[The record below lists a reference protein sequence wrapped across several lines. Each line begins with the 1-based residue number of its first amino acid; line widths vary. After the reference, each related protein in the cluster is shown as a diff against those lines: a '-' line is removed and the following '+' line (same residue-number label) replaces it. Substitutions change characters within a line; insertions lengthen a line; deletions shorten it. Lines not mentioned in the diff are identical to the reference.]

1 MAKPPAPTN
10 DILTTGLAE
19 RIIPLEVR
27 PVVDLAT
34 SARLNAIARLGGLEN
49 HDGRALERFAE
60 LQGRR
65 RELLIYMVERAARH
79 IKTWRAS
86 GFDGS
91 LFVSLPPQL
100 IADRTLATSF
110 DVISKGQGIAQTAFT
125 VLVPQAEYLRGG
137 SDALAA
143 MWRLRKAGCG
153 VAMFIDIKAVSKF
166 GRLGEH
172 PFSAIAFG
180 GHHAW
185 KRLKTIGPG
194 KLGATG
200 SWLGWGESLGLKR
213 IACGIND
220 ESERETARLYGFSLG
235 EGMHFA
241 DYMSA
246 RSFMGEGTTAPA
258 SPNAEA
264 GLPPPPVVVSLKRA

>member
-34 SARLNAIARLGGLEN
+34 SAPVSAVARLGGVEN
-49 HDGRALERFAE
+49 CDGRDLERFAE

-65 RELLIYMVERAARH
+65 RELLIYMIERAARH
-79 IKTWRAS
+79 IKAWRTR
-86 GFDGS
+86 GFSGS
-91 LFVSLPPQL
+91 LLMNLPPRL
-100 IADRTLATSF
+100 IEDRTLATSF
-110 DVISKGQGIAQTAFT
+110 DVISKSQAVEQSAFT
-125 VLVPQAEYLRGG
+125 VLVPQTEYLKSG
-137 SDALAA
+137 SEALTA

-153 VAMFIDIKAVSKF
+153 VAMSIDAKSVAKF
-166 GRLGEH
+166 ARPREH
-172 PFSAIAFG
+172 PFSAIALG

-200 SWLGWGESLGLKR
+200 SWLGWAESLGLRR
-213 IACGIND
+213 IAFSISD
-220 ESERETARLYGFSLG
+220 ESERETARLYGFNLG
-235 EGMHFA
+235 EGSHFA
-241 DYMSA
+241 DYMPA
-246 RSFMGEGTTAPA
+246 RAFIGETETTLTDAV
-258 SPNAEA
+258 SDR
-264 GLPPPPVVVSLKRA
+264 GLPPPPTVISLKRA